1 MRLQEI
7 SRVPLSITSSDLHFL
22 FGERLRSFSGSER
35 HRSTHSEV
43 WYFRVLQFVVDV
55 QCCRWVLLNWRAYVF
70 KTRVMSFPAAAM
82 IVKAR
87 STNDFKSS
95 RSNQCLCTQ
104 ISQVYNDEIVIHRTI
119 WSLFLNKITVGKIIQ
134 LLTLFLVYVF
144 VFFFPL
150 AGFAVEEVDQNS
162 QKQEE
167 YNCEKW
173 GKIRHE
179 ALHCCLLKTIM
190 NECSDLCHERVGWGV
205 RD

>member
-22 FGERLRSFSGSER
+22 FGERLRSFCGSER

-43 WYFRVLQFVVDV
+43 WVLQGTSICCWCSVLQMSVVELARVCV
-55 QCCRWVLLNWRAYVF
+55 QNVSYVLSCCINDCQ
-70 KTRVMSFPAAAM
+70 
-82 IVKAR
+82 R
-87 STNDFKSS
+87 SANDLKSS

-119 WSLFLNKITVGKIIQ
+119 WSLFLNKIAVGGIIQ

-144 VFFFPL
+144 IFFFPL
-150 AGFAVEEVDQNS
+150 AGFAVEEVDKNS

-190 NECSDLCHERVGWGV
+190 NECSDLCHKRVGWGV